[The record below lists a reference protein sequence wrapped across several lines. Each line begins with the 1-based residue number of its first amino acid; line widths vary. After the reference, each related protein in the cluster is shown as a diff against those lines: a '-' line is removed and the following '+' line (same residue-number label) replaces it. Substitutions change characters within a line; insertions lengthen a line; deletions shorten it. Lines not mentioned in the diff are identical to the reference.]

1 MGLANL
7 LTALLAAAAPADTP
21 MIDAAK
27 AFLAAVGVEQKAQ
40 AALPFDAENRFDWH
54 YIPRRRTGLPLAQMN
69 DAQRKA
75 AMDLL
80 RASLSE
86 PGFAK
91 AETIRSL
98 EHVLR
103 ALERSDHRDAE
114 RYYFTVFG
122 EPGPRGAWGW
132 RYEGHH
138 LSLNFTVV
146 DGVVA
151 STTPQFFGADPADV
165 REGPQKGTRPLAA
178 EEDLARALA
187 ESLTPAQRK
196 LAVVKD
202 EAPFDILT
210 RASREATPQEDL
222 GIPWE
227 QLDKAQQAQ
236 LVSLLEAHAAA
247 QRPARAQERL
257 ARARAEKADVRFAWM
272 GGTRK
277 GEGHYYRIQGRTF
290 LIEYDNTQ
298 DDANHIH
305 TVWRDF
311 KGDWGAD
318 VLGEHYRHQHAP
330 SR

>member
-27 AFLAAVGVEQKAQ
+27 AFLAAVGVEQKAE

-91 AETIRSL
+91 AETVRSL

-122 EPGPRGAWGW
+122 EPGPKGAWGW

-138 LSLNFTVV
+138 LSLNFTVL
-146 DGVVA
+146 DGTVV

-165 REGPQKGTRPLAA
+165 REGPQ
-178 EEDLARALA
+178 
-187 ESLTPAQRK
+187 
-196 LAVVKD
+196 
-202 EAPFDILT
+202 
-210 RASREATPQEDL
+210 
-222 GIPWE
+222 
-227 QLDKAQQAQ
+227 
-236 LVSLLEAHAAA
+236 
-247 QRPARAQERL
+247 
-257 ARARAEKADVRFAWM
+257 RARAPWPPR
-272 GGTRK
+272 
-277 GEGHYYRIQGRTF
+277 RT
-290 LIEYDNTQ
+290 
-298 DDANHIH
+298 
-305 TVWRDF
+305 
-311 KGDWGAD
+311 
-318 VLGEHYRHQHAP
+318 
-330 SR
+330 SRARSRSRSRRRSGSWPW